1 MTDLAARPHGRLVRV
16 RDGLTPAEW
25 ARAGGMTGVIAGLHV
40 VGWGM
45 LAAAAGGRYHITRT
59 EIFGFGTGILAY
71 TLGMR
76 HAFDADHIA
85 AIDNTTRK
93 LAGEGKRPLST
104 GFFFSLGHSSVVFV
118 LALLLNFGIR
128 ALDNQ
133 VRNGSSGLHTMTGI
147 IGTGVSGTFLYLI
160 AALNVVVLAGIVKVF
175 RDMRNQAYNDTE
187 LEEQLARR
195 GLMNRFLGPLARRV
209 DTPWKMYPIGV
220 LFGLGFDTA
229 TEVALLVLAGSAVV
243 SGLPFYAILSLPV
256 LFAAG
261 MCLFDT
267 ADGCFMNFAYDWAF
281 ARPVRKVYYNLT
293 ITGLSVFVAF
303 FIGTVEILGL
313 IEQEYRLGGGK
324 VRVSASSA
332 ASLRSRVM
340 PGIVISSVRW
350 WRVRLRR
357 VGSARRTGRPGRPG
371 GGRWRGRAGGAGWA
385 GTRCRCGSR
394 RRSRRRIPC
403 GSPVRR
409 AGAQPVAEHAG
420 VCFAAQ
426 AGHAGGLVV
435 GGQLGTLAV
444 EGVDLGAD
452 LGVFV
457 GAGSLSRKTTLPG
470 Q

>member
-1 MTDLAARPHGRLVRV
+1 VTGLAARPHGRLVRV
-16 RDGLTPAEW
+16 RDALTPREW
-25 ARAGGMTGVIAGLHV
+25 ARAGATAATIIGLHV
-40 VGWGM
+40 LGLGM
-45 LAAAAGGRYHITRT
+45 LAAAVGGHYHITRT

-93 LAGEGKRPLST
+93 LVGEGKRPLST
-104 GFFFSLGHSSVVFV
+104 GFFFSLGHSSIVFV

-128 ALDNQ
+128 ALDDQ

-175 RDMRNQAYNDTE
+175 REMRNGAFDDKE
-187 LEEQLARR
+187 LEEQLAKR

-209 DTPWKMYPIGV
+209 DTPWKMYPIGL

-243 SGLPFYAILSLPV
+243 SGLPFYAILSLPI

-313 IEQEYRLGGGK
+313 IEQEYQLGGGFWTFMGNFDINK
-324 VRVSASSA
+324 
-332 ASLRSRVM
+332 
-340 PGIVISSVRW
+340 
-350 WRVRLRR
+350 
-357 VGSARRTGRPGRPG
+357 
-371 GGRWRGRAGGAGWA
+371 AG
-385 GTRCRCGSR
+385 
-394 RRSRRRIPC
+394 
-403 GSPVRR
+403 
-409 AGAQPVAEHAG
+409 
-420 VCFAAQ
+420 F
-426 AGHAGGLVV
+426 VV
-435 GGQLGTLAV
+435 V
-444 EGVDLGAD
+444 
-452 LGVFV
+452 GVFV
-457 GAGSLSRKTTLPG
+457 LTWAVALAVWHFGKIEQKWDTAKAAAPD
-470 Q
+470 